1 MEPKKRATWQT
12 ILLPFGAILSYFQG
26 RNVGCSFQGGFF
38 GRWHILSQDWRFV
51 FQDSSWNMQHF
62 RDVWVLSFKKVV
74 SHAQE
79 KEQISFHPL
88 AICER
93 HNTSLQFLV
102 IKFITFDYIIFAY
115 SIQSPVMLL
124 IFIILTIFD
133 YPMPSGWTTSCT
145 CTVSYVLHQF
155 FLVQCFNDFIYTKKT
170 RRLTWNIIP
179 WRFGSD
185 HFPFPSGWWICRFQP
200 LIFLGWNTK
209 KINGYMTPESPLKMM
224 SPGTPSTPATFF

>member
-1 MEPKKRATWQT
+1 MDSDISSLR
-12 ILLPFGAILSYFQG
+12 IGGSYS
-26 RNVGCSFQGGFF
+26 RIPVG
-38 GRWHILSQDWRFV
+38 
-51 FQDSSWNMQHF
+51 NMQKF

-79 KEQISFHPL
+79 IEQISFHPL

-102 IKFITFDYIIFAY
+102 IRFITFDYIIFAY

-133 YPMPSGWTTSCT
+133 YPMSSGWTTPRT

-155 FLVQCFNDFIYTKKT
+155 FLLQCFNDIIYTKT
-170 RRLTWNIIP
+170 
-179 WRFGSD
+179 
-185 HFPFPSGWWICRFQP
+185 P
-200 LIFLGWNTK
+200 L
-209 KINGYMTPESPLKMM
+209 KINLEHNSLEVWFRSFSFSKWVID
-224 SPGTPSTPATFF
+224 F